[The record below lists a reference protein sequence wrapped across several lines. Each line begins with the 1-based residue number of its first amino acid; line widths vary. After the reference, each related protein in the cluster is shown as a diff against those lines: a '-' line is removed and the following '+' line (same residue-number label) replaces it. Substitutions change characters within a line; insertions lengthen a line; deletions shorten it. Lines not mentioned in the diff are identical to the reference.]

1 MSGSVSHSRSL
12 AHRLAALLLAVVAG
26 AGASPLIAQDLQPA
40 AGERITGTVR
50 GQGNQPLSD
59 VRVTVVGTRFGAVS
73 GPDGRYV
80 IVGVGPGTYQ
90 VRAQRIGYSPR
101 EQTVTVAAGS
111 AATADFALDVA
122 ATTLG
127 DVVVVGYTLQERRT
141 ISDAVASVR
150 AEDIQEQATATIEEK
165 LRGRVPGVNVVAS
178 GEPGRPAQV
187 IVRGQAFFGNPTPLY
202 VVDGL
207 YTRENPNLNPEDIE
221 SIEVLKDA
229 SAAAQYGAQAAN
241 GVVVIT
247 TRRGRPGAARVGVS
261 SYVGYQEIPKMLE
274 LADATEWRRIATMG
288 YVNAGL
294 PVPSGVANSTANTDW
309 QRAVFQRGAIQN
321 LDGTISGGSESASYL
336 VSGGYLRQ
344 VGTIIRTGFDRYSL
358 RINSQ
363 GRSGRLTLGENLAV
377 SRANNE
383 GLRGFPLIDIAR
395 MPPTI
400 RIFDARSPSGYGFGA
415 DSNPTF
421 GTNPVGLQ
429 RITDASG
436 LSSQLF
442 GNVFAEVGFFR
453 FLSYRLNL
461 GLNYEDWRGRNFRR
475 MAQLRQNTVPDSSE
489 LTELRDN
496 TTQLLLENQLSFN
509 DQFGPH
515 ALNAVAVVTEQMG
528 DYDRVTATRRGFEN
542 PDYATINSGT
552 IRIQNSGFRTEN
564 ALRSILARANYT
576 FADRYIVTGSIRRDG
591 SSRFGRGNKYG
602 TFGAGSLGWVL
613 SEEGFF
619 GSIPFVSRADYIK
632 LRASYGSLGNQDIRD
647 YEFAAA
653 ITPNLGY
660 PLGGVVQNGAIQ
672 LSFANPF
679 IKWQQ
684 NDQTNV
690 GFDLNLLRSTVSLSL
705 DYYVANSRDA
715 LYQPPLPPSAG
726 SSANPYVNAGS
737 VRNSGFEM
745 GLTHRWDRGRSGLN
759 TTLTLQTV
767 RNRVTSLS
775 GDQEGIS
782 AGPHGGITRTRVGAP
797 IGTYYVRRFAGIFQ
811 SAAEVTAHCAQPTAQ
826 PGDVRYA
833 DLNRDCQI
841 NDLDRYEA
849 GSANP
854 NLTGGLFLDGRL
866 GGFDAS
872 VGFRGSFGGKIFNGV
887 RFWTDR
893 LEAGSNYRRGF
904 APWTPTNRSTS
915 TPRAVFGPAGAENAR
930 ADVDRWLESGTYV
943 RIQNLQVGYTLP
955 ERLAVGAFGIST
967 QRARV
972 YLGVQN
978 LYTFSDYTG
987 WDPEVLG
994 AGDPLARG
1002 VDDGFIYPNVRT
1014 ITLGV
1019 SVRP

>member
-1 MSGSVSHSRSL
+1 VL
-12 AHRLAALLLAVVAG
+12 LFALLAAAFPLA
-26 AGASPLIAQDLQPA
+26 AQDLQPA
-40 AGERITGTVR
+40 AAPERIGGTVT
-50 GQGNQPLSD
+50 GQGDQPLAD
-59 VRVTVVGTRFGAVS
+59 VRVTVVGTRFGAVTGS
-73 GPDGRYV
+73 DGRY
-80 IVGVGPGTYQ
+80 IILGLTPGTYQ
-90 VRAQRIGYSPR
+90 VRAQRIGYSPSTR
-101 EQTVTVAAGS
+101 TVVLAAGTP
-111 AATADFALDVA
+111 AAADFALEVA

-127 DVVVVGYTLQERRT
+127 DVVVVGYTRQERRT

-150 AEDIQEQATATIEEK
+150 AEDIQTQASATIEEK

-202 VVDGL
+202 IVDGL

-247 TRRGRPGAARVGVS
+247 TRRGRPGVARIGIN
-261 SYVGYQEIPKMLE
+261 SYVGYQEVPKMLD
-274 LADATEWRRIATMG
+274 LADAAEWRRIATMG
-288 YVNAGL
+288 YTNAGL
-294 PVPSGVANSTANTDW
+294 AVPSGVTSSSANTDW
-309 QRAVFQRGAIQN
+309 QDAVFQRGAIQN
-321 LDGTISGGSESASYL
+321 LDGTITGGNESASFL
-336 VSGGYLRQ
+336 VTGGYLRQ

-358 RINSQ
+358 RINSE
-363 GRSGRLTLGENLAV
+363 GRSGRIRIGENVAF

-400 RIFDARSPSGYGFGA
+400 RIFDTRSPSGYGFGA

-429 RITDASG
+429 RISDANG
-436 LSSQLF
+436 VSSQLF
-442 GNVFAEVGFFR
+442 GNVFAEVGFLR
-453 FLSYRLNL
+453 YLSYRFNL
-461 GLNYEDWRGRNFRR
+461 GLNYEDWSGRNFRR

-489 LTELRDN
+489 LTETRDN
-496 TTQLLLENQLSFN
+496 TTQLLYENQLSFN
-509 DQFGPH
+509 NQFGPH
-515 ALNAVAVVTEQMG
+515 TVNAVAVMTEQVG
-528 DYDRVTATRRGFEN
+528 DFDRVTATRRGFEN

-552 IRIQNSGFRTEN
+552 LRIQNSGFRTEN
-564 ALRSILARANYT
+564 AIRSILARANYT
-576 FADRYIVTGSIRRDG
+576 FADRYIVTGSVRRDG
-591 SSRFGRGNKYG
+591 SSRFGTGNKYG
-602 TFGAGSLGWVL
+602 TFGAGSLGWVV
-613 SEEGFF
+613 SEEGFY
-619 GSIPFVSRADYIK
+619 GSIPFLSDHADYLK
-632 LRASYGSLGNQDIRD
+632 LRASYGELGNQDIRD

-660 PLGGVVQNGAIQ
+660 PFGGVVQGGATQ
-672 LSFANPF
+672 LAFANPF

-690 GFDLNLLRSTVSLSL
+690 GLDLNILRSTLSLSL

-715 LYQPPLPPSAG
+715 LYQPPLPPSSG
-726 SSANPYVNAGS
+726 SSADPFVNAGS
-737 VRNSGFEM
+737 VRNRGFEM

-767 RNRVTSLS
+767 SNRVTSLS
-775 GDQEGIS
+775 GDREGIS

-841 NDLDRYEA
+841 NDQDRYEA

-854 NLTGGLFLDGRL
+854 DLTGGLFLDGRM

-872 VGFRGSFGGKIFNGV
+872 VGVRGSFGGKIYNGV

-893 LEAGSNYRRGF
+893 MEAGSNYRSGF
-904 APWTPTNRSTS
+904 APWTPSNRSTS
-915 TPRAVFGPAGAENAR
+915 TPRAVFGPLGAENAR
-930 ADVDRWLESGTYV
+930 ADVDRWLESGTFV

-955 ERLAVGAFGIST
+955 ERLNVGGFGFQT

-972 YLGVQN
+972 YVGVQN
-978 LYTFSDYTG
+978 VYTFTDYTG

-1014 ITLGV
+1014 FTLGL